1 MATPQSVS
9 GDLPTADGMLRA
21 TIVPGEGRNQIK
33 SVQFSG
39 AFKAASADAL
49 PQLQAALAGKTIDEA
64 PGLIEDFFRDHPDAI
79 TGAAP
84 GEFLTVLTLAFMK
97 VRIAASTAPDPNAW
111 KKELK

>member
-9 GDLPTADGMLRA
+9 GELPTSGGVVRA
-21 TIVPGEGRNQIK
+21 TIVPGSGLNQIG

-39 AFKAASADAL
+39 TFQAASADAL
-49 PQLQAALAGKTIDEA
+49 RKLEGMLAGKKIDDA
-64 PGLIEDFFRDHPDAI
+64 PGLIEDFFRDNP
-79 TGAAP
+79 GAVPGVQP

>member
-9 GDLPTADGMLRA
+9 GDLPTAGGMVRA

-33 SVQFSG
+33 AVQFSG
-39 AFKAASADAL
+39 AIQVASPEAL
-49 PQLQAALAGKTIDEA
+49 PRLQASLAGKTIDEA
-64 PGLIEDFFRDHPDAI
+64 PGLIEDFFRDNPGAI
-79 TGAAP
+79 TGVAA
-84 GEFLTVLTLAFMK
+84 GELLTVLTLAFMK